1 MSEAIFET
9 ISMVLQ
15 MDKEQVKKAGA
26 LALIFLMNQI
36 KDKEMLKK
44 SIEALNSIMDMFGTT
59 FPFAQAYFTNLPI
72 QTVSEGKIPTKKSKK
87 ES

>member
-1 MSEAIFET
+1 MSEAVFET
-9 ISMVLQ
+9 ISVVLGV
-15 MDKEQVKKAGA
+15 DKEQVKKAGA

-59 FPFAQAYFTNLPI
+59 FPFTQFSLPAPPSP
-72 QTVSEGKIPTKKSKK
+72 TVSEGEKQTKKSKK
-87 ES
+87 